1 MGEERIRMER
11 ELVAVEDL
19 MPKPFLHH
27 TGFTECCGLRVLVK
41 LSVNITH
48 VEQMTILCSDPQT

>member
-1 MGEERIRMER
+1 MER

-27 TGFTECCGLRVLVK
+27 TGFTECCGLHVLVK